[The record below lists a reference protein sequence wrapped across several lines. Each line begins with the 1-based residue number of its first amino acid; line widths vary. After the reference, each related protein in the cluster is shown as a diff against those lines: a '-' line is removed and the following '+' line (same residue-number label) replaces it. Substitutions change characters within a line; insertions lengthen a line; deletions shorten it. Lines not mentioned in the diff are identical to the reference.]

1 MTATIPEMAPVTMGD
16 RCSKVGKLVAVSWG
30 HTDQDGDDSED
41 EGSEGPDAE
50 QPSFRPE
57 YLLRV
62 FTDVITKLPAS

>member
-41 EGSEGPDAE
+41 EGFRKGPMLN
-50 QPSFRPE
+50 SHRFVLNTSSGR
-57 YLLRV
+57 
-62 FTDVITKLPAS
+62 